1 MMIFKNSMPRRT
13 FLRGAGASVAV
24 PFLGAMVPAL
34 TPLWATAANRPK
46 RAGFIYHPHGFVMT
60 EEVNWW
66 TPDQTGSDFEFKR
79 TMEPL
84 APFRNNLTVISNLMG
99 ADGIGQHTGAATAWL
114 TDTYPKKTQ
123 GVDVRAG
130 TSIDQV
136 LASEMGQETVF
147 PSMQL
152 AIEDASQIAGTCD
165 AGYSCAYLD
174 TISYA
179 SPTDLL
185 PMQVNPRVVFERLF
199 GGTGTAEQ
207 RLARMQQNRSI
218 LDSVLDETRSVSIGL
233 GPRDR
238 SRLEDYLDNIR
249 EVERRIQM
257 AENRAGEL
265 SASAPQSPVGI
276 PDEFENHVEV
286 MFDLLHVAF
295 QADITRVFTFM
306 MARELSNLTY
316 PHIGVPEPHHS
327 ISHHQNSEET
337 MEAKATVD
345 RYHTELFARFVAR
358 LAATPDG
365 DGSLLD
371 NSLLMFGSGMSD
383 GNMHI
388 KLRIPTA
395 IISGFVDGNRH
406 IQVPDKTVPIGD
418 LHIEIARAMGVELS
432 SFGRSTGYTIGFA

>member
-1 MMIFKNSMPRRT
+1 MMIFKRSMPRRT

-34 TPLWATAANRPK
+34 TALSKTAANRPK

-66 TPDQTGSDFEFKR
+66 TPDQTGSDFQLKR

-84 APFRNNLTVISNLMG
+84 EPFRNQLTVVSNLMG

-136 LASEMGQETVF
+136 LAGKIGQETVF

-199 GGTGTAEQ
+199 GGTGTADQ

-238 SRLEDYLDNIR
+238 SRLEDYLENIR

-257 AENRAGEL
+257 AENRADEL

-276 PDEFENHVEV
+276 PDEFEDHVEV

-316 PHIGVPEPHHS
+316 PNIGVPEPHHS
-327 ISHHQNSEET
+327 ISHHQHSEEQ
-337 MEAKATVD
+337 MEAKGTVD
-345 RYHTELFARFVAR
+345 RYHTELFSRFVAR

-371 NSLLMFGSGMSD
+371 NSLLMYGSGMSD
-383 GNMHI
+383 GNLHI
-388 KLRIPTA
+388 KLRVPTA

-406 IQVPDKTVPIGD
+406 LQVPDKTVPIGD
-418 LHIEIARAMGVELS
+418 LHIEIARAMGVELT

>member
-1 MMIFKNSMPRRT
+1 MIIFRKSMPRRT
-13 FLRGAGASVAV
+13 FLRGTGAAVAV

-34 TPLWATAANRPK
+34 TALSKTAASRPK
-46 RAGFIYHPHGFVMT
+46 RAGFIYVPHGFVMT
-60 EEVNWW
+60 EEVDWW
-66 TPDQTGSDFEFKR
+66 TPDQVGSDFEFKS

-84 APFRNNLTVISNLMG
+84 EPFRNQLTVVSNLMG

-136 LASEMGQETVF
+136 LAQHIGQETVF

-218 LDSVLDETRSVSIGL
+218 LDSVLEETRSVSIGL
-233 GPRDR
+233 GSQDR
-238 SRLEDYLDNIR
+238 SRLEDYLENIR

-257 AENRAGEL
+257 AETRADEL

-276 PDEFENHVEV
+276 PDLFEDHVEV
-286 MFDLLHVAF
+286 MFDLLYVAF
-295 QADITRVFTFM
+295 QADITRVFSFM
-306 MARELSNLTY
+306 MARELSNITY
-316 PHIGVPEPHHS
+316 PQIGVAEPHHS
-327 ISHHQNSEET
+327 ISHHQDSEET
-337 MEAKATVD
+337 MKSKGAVD
-345 RYHTELFARFVAR
+345 RYHTELFARFVGR

-371 NSLLMFGSGMSD
+371 HTLLMYGSGMSN
-383 GNMHI
+383 GNLHI

-395 IISGFVDGNRH
+395 IISGFVKGNRH

-418 LHIEIARAMGVELS
+418 LHIELAREMGVELE
-432 SFGRSTGYTIGFA
+432 SFGRSTGYSIGLA

>member
-1 MMIFKNSMPRRT
+1 MMIFKRSIPRRT

-34 TPLWATAANRPK
+34 TALSKTAANRPK

-79 TMEPL
+79 TMQPL
-84 APFRNNLTVISNLMG
+84 EPFRNQLTVVSNLMG

-136 LASEMGQETVF
+136 LAGKIGQETVF

-199 GGTGTAEQ
+199 GGTGTADQ

-238 SRLEDYLDNIR
+238 SRLEDYLENIR
-249 EVERRIQM
+249 EVERRIHM
-257 AENRAGEL
+257 AENRADEL

-276 PDEFENHVEV
+276 PDEFEDHVEV

-316 PHIGVPEPHHS
+316 PNIGVPEPHHS
-327 ISHHQNSEET
+327 ISHHQHSEET
-337 MEAKATVD
+337 MEAKGTVD
-345 RYHTELFARFVAR
+345 RYHTELFSRFVAR

-371 NSLLMFGSGMSD
+371 NSLLMYGSGMSD
-383 GNMHI
+383 GNLHI
-388 KLRIPTA
+388 KLRVPTA

-406 IQVPDKTVPIGD
+406 LQVPDKTVPIGD
-418 LHIEIARAMGVELS
+418 LHIEIARAMGVELT

>member
-1 MMIFKNSMPRRT
+1 MIIFKNSMPRRT

-24 PFLGAMVPAL
+24 PFLSAMVPAL
-34 TPLWATAANRPK
+34 TALANTAANRPK

-60 EEVNWW
+60 DEVDWW
-66 TPDQTGSDFEFKR
+66 TPEQTGQDFEFKS

-84 APFRNNLTVISNLMG
+84 APFRNQLTVVSNLMG

-136 LASEMGQETVF
+136 LAKRIGQETVF

-199 GGTGTAEQ
+199 GGTGTAGQ

-238 SRLEDYLDNIR
+238 SRLEDYLENIR

-276 PDEFENHVEV
+276 PDEFEDHVEV

-316 PHIGVPEPHHS
+316 PNIGVPEPHHS
-327 ISHHQNSEET
+327 ISHHQDSEET
-337 MEAKATVD
+337 MASKGAVD

-371 NSLLMFGSGMSD
+371 NSLLMFGSGMSN
-383 GNMHI
+383 GNLHI

-395 IISGFVDGNRH
+395 IVSGFVEGNRH

-418 LHIEIARAMGVELS
+418 LHIEIARAMDVELTK
-432 SFGRSTGYTIGFA
+432 FGRSTGYTIGFA